1 MTRWL
6 PGVTSLDIE
15 GDLGARMV
23 EGIGRYLD
31 RLAAESPGGRVAL
44 WHRDSTGPAAYDL
57 SVEPNRARLR
67 HILGLAD
74 PRVAPDELELAGTAE
89 RDALLAVADRYDV
102 LAVRWPSIEGVH
114 GEGLWLRPK
123 GTPRARV
130 VAIPDA
136 DWTPE
141 MLVGL
146 APGVPSEAQFARR
159 LAESG
164 CEVLVLSLLDR
175 SDAESGNPLIRM
187 TNQPHREFIY
197 RMAFELGRH
206 VIGYEVQKVLA
217 AVDWLAGRPDAAP
230 VGVIGHGEGGLL
242 ALYSA
247 ALDRRIDAAC
257 VSGYFGPREGLWQEP
272 IYRNVFGLLREFGDA
287 GVASL
292 IAPRGLVVEAC
303 RGPEVDG
310 PPAPRDGRSGAAPGR
325 IVTPSLADVT
335 AEVERARPWFD
346 ALGTGQRLRLV
357 ASDEGLG
364 PPGSELAL
372 RAFLEGLDQD
382 SAALAPPGSA
392 LEPLGPLPDP
402 AARTKR
408 QFAELAEATQR
419 ALRSAERDRAA
430 LWAPVSAPHT
440 HDWQQHTAT
449 LRDKL
454 WDDVIG
460 RLPPASL
467 PINPRARQTYDEPEW
482 AGFDVVLDV
491 WPDVFAS
498 GILLVPKDLAPGE
511 RRPVIVCQHGLE
523 GHAADV
529 VGPVAEKAYRD
540 FARQLVERGY
550 VVFAPQN
557 PYLGEGRFRVLQRKA
572 NPLGYSL
579 FSVIVR
585 QHERILEWLGSLPYV
600 DRDRIAFYGLSY
612 GGKTAMRVPALLPGY
627 CLSICSGDFNEWI
640 VKNASYDQPMSYVY
654 TGEYEMF
661 EFDLGRTFNYAE
673 MAALIAPRPFMVER
687 GHDDGVSV
695 DEWVAYEYAKVRRF
709 YAKHG
714 IADRTQIEFFDGGH
728 WIHGVGTF
736 EFLRR
741 HLGWPTG
748 N

>member
-1 MTRWL
+1 
-6 PGVTSLDIE
+6 
-15 GDLGARMV
+15 MV

-31 RLAAESPGGRVAL
+31 GLNAEAPAGRAAFWR
-44 WHRDSTGPAAYDL
+44 RDTSGAAAYDL
-57 SVEPNRARLR
+57 SVEPNRVRLR
-67 HILGLAD
+67 HAIGLAD
-74 PRVAPDELELAGTAE
+74 PRVEPVDLELVGTSE
-89 RDALLAVADRYDV
+89 RDALLATGEAYDV

-114 GEGLWLRPK
+114 GEGLWLRPQ
-123 GTPRARV
+123 GGPRSRV

-136 DWTPE
+136 DRTPE
-141 MLVGL
+141 MLIGL
-146 APGVPSEAQFARR
+146 APGVPPEAQFARR
-159 LAESG
+159 LVESG

-175 SDAESGNPLIRM
+175 ADAESGNPLIRM

-206 VIGYEVQKVLA
+206 TIGYEVQKVLA
-217 AVDWLAGRPDAAP
+217 AVDWFARRPTAAP
-230 VGVIGHGEGGLL
+230 IAVAGYGEGGLL

-247 ALDRRIDAAC
+247 ALDRRIDAAF

-287 GVASL
+287 DLASL
-292 IAPRGLVVEAC
+292 IAPRALVVEAC
-303 RGPEVDG
+303 LGPEVEG
-310 PPAPRDGRSGAAPGR
+310 PPTPRDGRSGAAPGR
-325 IVTPSLADVT
+325 LTTPALADVT
-335 AEVERARPWFD
+335 AEIDRARPWFD
-346 ALGTGQRLRLV
+346 ALGTGRRLRLV
-357 ASDEGLG
+357 VSGEGGLG
-364 PPGSELAL
+364 LPGSEPAL
-372 RAFLEGLDQD
+372 
-382 SAALAPPGSA
+382 AALLGALGHGDTLGPQGTPPGPRGA
-392 LEPLGPLPDP
+392 LPDV
-402 AARTKR
+402 AERRKR
-408 QFAELAEATQR
+408 QFHELVDATQR

-430 LWAPVSAPHT
+430 LWAAANAT
-440 HDWQQHTAT
+440 GDGDWQQRTAE
-449 LRDKL
+449 LRDTL

-467 PINPRARQTYDEPEW
+467 PANPRARQVYDEPTW

-498 GILLVPKDLAPGE
+498 GILLVPKDLKPGE
-511 RRPVIVCQHGLE
+511 RRAVVVCQHGLE

-529 VGPVAEKAYRD
+529 VGPVAEQAYRD
-540 FARQLVERGY
+540 FARQLVELGY

-557 PYLGEGRFRVLQRKA
+557 PYLGEDAFRVLQRKA

-585 QHERILEWLGSLPYV
+585 QHERILEWLGTLPYV
-600 DRDRIAFYGLSY
+600 DAGRIAFYGLSY

-640 VKNASYDQPMSYVY
+640 VKNASYDQSMSYVY

-709 YAKHG
+709 YTKRG
-714 IADRTQIEFFDGGH
+714 FADRTEIEFFDGGH
-728 WIHGVGTF
+728 WINGVGTF

-741 HLGWPTG
+741 HLGWPAAD
-748 N
+748 